1 MQSRFTTFSLRED
14 TVSVRG
20 RAHASDPARAV
31 PDISDLSAR
40 LRFVPQEG
48 QIWLD
53 DQRVALINLSALIA
67 LRRELVETVGPRKA
81 RDVLFRMGHAAG
93 AREALLASKVRANQ
107 PQIDA
112 FLVGPQLHTLR
123 GEVYVEPTVIEAD
136 VESGRYYSELNWL
149 NSAEAECHLSCFG
162 GSSEPVCWMQIGYA
176 SGYTSTIMQRPIEFR
191 EVACVACGEPVCR
204 IVGRPAEEWPHAG
217 DPAKPEKANLES
229 SSPAKAL
236 VRGLADTPDGV
247 VGASPGFL
255 GAWYLLKRVAPM
267 STTVLLQG
275 ETGVGKEVFARA
287 LHEASPRAGKQ
298 LCCVNCA
305 AIPES
310 LIDAELFG
318 VERGAYTGAN
328 QPRPGWFEA
337 ADGGTL
343 FLDEIGTLSTV
354 AQAKLL
360 RVIQEGRFN
369 RVGGTTTRTV
379 DVRLVCATNL
389 DLEEEVKRNNFRL
402 DLLHRL
408 NVFPIVI
415 PPLRNRL
422 DDIPPLIQSFLDR
435 FNQRTGRNIS
445 GFTISAVDSLLLYD
459 FPGNVRELENMI
471 ERAAILT
478 PDNEPIDTL
487 HLFRGAAHLRKTFLT
502 PNASGALAERE
513 VSCRENE
520 KLNPMLSRLS
530 LPEIEAMAI
539 REALAAT
546 NGNVSKAARK
556 LGLTRSKLRYR
567 LRADEDPATDP
578 LGNSE

>member
-1 MQSRFTTFSLRED
+1 MVSRFTTFSLSEDATEAQHREK
-14 TVSVRG
+14 SPSAG
-20 RAHASDPARAV
+20 RPR
-31 PDISDLSAR
+31 PNISDLTAR
-40 LRFVPQEG
+40 LRFVPHEG

-53 DQRVALINLSALIA
+53 DQRVVLLNLATLIT

-81 RDVLFRMGHAAG
+81 RDILFRMGHAAG
-93 AREALLASKVRANQ
+93 AREALLASKVRVDQ

-112 FLVGPQLHTLR
+112 FLVGPQLHAMR

-136 VESGRYYSELNWL
+136 IESGRYYSELIWR

-162 GSSEPVCWMQIGYA
+162 GSSQPVCWMEIGYA
-176 SGYTSTIMQRPIEFR
+176 SGYTSTVMQRPIEFR
-191 EVACVACGEPVCR
+191 EIECVACGDPTCR
-204 IVGRPAEEWPHAG
+204 IVGRPAEEWPPNSEMVIPNV
-217 DPAKPEKANLES
+217 DLRSP
-229 SSPAKAL
+229 PAKA
-236 VRGLADTPDGV
+236 VVKGLADTPYGV
-247 VGASPGFL
+247 VGASPRFL

-267 STTVLLQG
+267 NTTVLLQG

-287 LHEASPRAGKQ
+287 LHEASPRAGKP
-298 LCCVNCA
+298 LFSVNCA

-328 QPRPGWFEA
+328 HPRPGWFEA
-337 ADGGTL
+337 ADGSTL
-343 FLDEIGTLSTV
+343 FLDEIGTLSMV

-369 RVGGTTTRTV
+369 RVGGTTTRKV

-389 DLEEEVKRNNFRL
+389 DLQTEAEHGRFRL

-408 NVFPIVI
+408 NVFPILI

-422 DDIPPLIQSFLDR
+422 DDIPPLIQIFLDR
-435 FNQRTGRNIS
+435 FNLKTGRSIN
-445 GFTISAVDSLLLYD
+445 GFTVSAVDALLLYE

-487 HLFRGAAHLRKTFLT
+487 HLFRGASHLRKTFLT
-502 PNASGALAERE
+502 PTANGKLAERQLGE
-513 VSCRENE
+513 QDSDKIGEICA
-520 KLNPMLSRLS
+520 RLS
-530 LPEIEAMAI
+530 LPQMEALAI
-539 REALAAT
+539 REALAACD
-546 NGNVSKAARK
+546 GNISEAARR

-567 LRADEDPATDP
+567 LRGDGEP
-578 LGNSE
+578 EV